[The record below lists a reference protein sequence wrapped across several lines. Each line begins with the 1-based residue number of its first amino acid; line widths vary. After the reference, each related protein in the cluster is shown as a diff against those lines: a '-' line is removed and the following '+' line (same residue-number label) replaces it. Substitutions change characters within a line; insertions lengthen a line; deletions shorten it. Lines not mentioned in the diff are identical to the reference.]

1 MGGKPTFEDL
11 PSVWPGLEVHRF
23 ETCTASSQ
31 DLARKLHRP
40 GTPCLVV
47 CEEILNARGRL
58 GRRWYAPKGGL
69 WFTLALG
76 PLRLENP
83 WLLALAGGLSV
94 AKALTKLAGVEAR
107 IKWPNDVL
115 VGGKKVAGV
124 LLEASQLE
132 EGLELLLGVGVN
144 VSNPLPSELRA
155 TATTLLEE
163 TGKAFDP
170 QALLV
175 EILRELRG
183 YLSLLA
189 QPRSESIISEVRA
202 LSATIGRRVRVAL
215 PGGGEVKGYAVDVDS
230 LGRLIVKTEDDRVVV
245 LEAGD
250 VEHLFHEAK

>member
-1 MGGKPTFEDL
+1 
-11 PSVWPGLEVHRF
+11 
-23 ETCTASSQ
+23 
-31 DLARKLHRP
+31 
-40 GTPCLVV
+40 
-47 CEEILNARGRL
+47 
-58 GRRWYAPKGGL
+58 
-69 WFTLALG
+69 
-76 PLRLENP
+76 
-83 WLLALAGGLSV
+83 V
-94 AKALTKLAGVEAR
+94 AKALKRLAGVEAR

-115 VGGKKVAGV
+115 VGGRKVAGV
-124 LLEASQLE
+124 LLEASQLG

-163 TGKAFDP
+163 TGKDFDP

-183 YLSLLA
+183 YLGFLA
-189 QPRSESIISEVRA
+189 EARSESIISEVRA

-215 PGGGEVKGYAVDVDS
+215 PEGGEVKGYAVDVDS

-250 VEHLFHEAK
+250 VEHLFHDAK